1 MRCVILRYFITI
13 AFFLLCSI
21 LFTDL
26 RSAFRCRYFF
36 FLFLVFTIG
45 QRHLTVWWRLL
56 LILVLRFFHYI
67 RICITVRFT
76 CLVEGG
82 VQILTVCVDFG
93 VRVSR
98 HRELISRALLPILS
112 IHHLL
117 ILFFTYGGFLN
128 LRPSILDL
136 SRSRLHIWLLLIWL
150 FHLAVTTLLF
160 LCRFLRQLISS
171 SRCLLVSRLLLLLRR
186 RCVIILYTGFWERS
200 VDAVLGWVA
209 LLLRLGETLCLLRL
223 LFASLLVEGSGQ
235 VDGSSLV
242 SILVSSKT
250 LSLHVVKVVVD
261 GIGSVCIEVI
271 SVKLLRFD
279 VLLSFF
285 LTLLFVFGLFTAF
298 RVVLMMMTFAV
309 LLLLAIGPMQAL
321 VRWWAAEVRDN

>member
-1 MRCVILRYFITI
+1 M
-13 AFFLLCSI
+13 
-21 LFTDL
+21 
-26 RSAFRCRYFF
+26 
-36 FLFLVFTIG
+36 
-45 QRHLTVWWRLL
+45 
-56 LILVLRFFHYI
+56 
-67 RICITVRFT
+67 
-76 CLVEGG
+76 
-82 VQILTVCVDFG
+82 
-93 VRVSR
+93 
-98 HRELISRALLPILS
+98 
-112 IHHLL
+112 
-117 ILFFTYGGFLN
+117 
-128 LRPSILDL
+128 
-136 SRSRLHIWLLLIWL
+136 
-150 FHLAVTTLLF
+150 
-160 LCRFLRQLISS
+160 
-171 SRCLLVSRLLLLLRR
+171 
-186 RCVIILYTGFWERS
+186 
-200 VDAVLGWVA
+200 
-209 LLLRLGETLCLLRL
+209 LRL